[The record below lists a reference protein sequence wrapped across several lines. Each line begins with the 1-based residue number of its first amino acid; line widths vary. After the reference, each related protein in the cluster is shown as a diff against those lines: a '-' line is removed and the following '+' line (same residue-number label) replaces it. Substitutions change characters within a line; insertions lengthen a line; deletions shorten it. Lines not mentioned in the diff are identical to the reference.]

1 MLELFGEISAVAAA
15 AGINP
20 WIAALL
26 VMGLGHLGVLEAA
39 SPLLENTDLSEPTV
53 VAVLVAAL
61 VLEQVADKIPGVDHV
76 SDLVHL
82 PMKPVVAAALGL
94 ALLIPHLSA
103 DPGGVQ
109 MALAGGAAGLVA
121 LLTHLGKAGT
131 RVASTAT
138 TAGVGSPVLSVLE
151 DLTAVGLVVVAILIP
166 VLALVLVALLL
177 LVAFRGVMALL
188 RRKKA
193 REDGSAK
200 S

>member
-26 VMGLGHLGVLEAA
+26 VVGLGHLGVLE
-39 SPLLENTDLSEPTV
+39 SVEPLLQNLDLSEPT
-53 VAVLVAAL
+53 LVAAL
-61 VLEQVADKIPGVDHV
+61 ALALVVEQVADKIPGVDHI

-82 PMKPVVAAALGL
+82 PVKPVVAATLGI
-94 ALLIPHLSA
+94 ALLLPHLSA
-103 DPGGVQ
+103 DPNGF
-109 MALAGGAAGLVA
+109 ALTAAGGAAGLVA

-151 DLTAVGLVVVAILIP
+151 DLTAVGLVVVAVLIP
-166 VLALVLVALLL
+166 ILALVLVALLL
-177 LVAFRGVMALL
+177 AVAVRGLKALWI
-188 RRKKA
+188 RR
-193 REDGSAK
+193 RAK
-200 S
+200 GHPSEPT